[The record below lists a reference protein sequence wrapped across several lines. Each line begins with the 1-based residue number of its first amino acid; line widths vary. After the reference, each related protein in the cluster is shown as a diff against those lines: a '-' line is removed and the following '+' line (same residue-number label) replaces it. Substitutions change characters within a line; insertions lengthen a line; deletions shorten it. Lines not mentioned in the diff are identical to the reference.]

1 MSRTKIFLPSSGSI
15 DMYDDVSTPLNFSIA
30 DIRFPDKRNSN
41 YSKTIKIPG
50 TKNNNL
56 LFGNI
61 FDVNITDGSF
71 NPNAKVKAILT
82 IDDENQINGYI
93 QMLSI
98 TINDDSKIEYE
109 VTILGNVGNIFNA
122 LGTAELT
129 ALDMSAYNHTYDYAT
144 QVASWTNDYIDGY
157 CYPLIDY
164 GYDGDLTM
172 VAVEHLFPSVF
183 LRTYI
188 DAIFES
194 VGYTYTSSF
203 FNSDFFKKLIV
214 PSNAA
219 KVILTDAQI
228 AQRLFEATQT
238 VQTSGTIESVID
250 PAWSSTLYRA
260 TFAKQDVIYNNE
272 VSDVS
277 GQYNPAT
284 GEWTVDKTGYYSLGA
299 NGTATV
305 SFLSAGTSLNGII
318 NLEWKPYYS
327 STYTNIAQ
335 LSYLMN
341 AGTNTLYVGLTNIF
355 FSAGD
360 KVKVTIAA
368 TSAFT
373 IVETDGAMT
382 FNGGTFKNEVVN
394 SGLIDGDLITI
405 NQIIPLK
412 IKQKDF
418 LLSVIKMFNLYVD
431 LDPNND
437 NNLLIE
443 TRDDF
448 YSSGTNIDWS
458 YKLDN
463 SKPID
468 IKPMG
473 DLDNKEFNYTYTDD
487 TDYFNKKYKE
497 AYAETYGRF
506 RYVTNNEFLKGT
518 SETKVI
524 FSPTPLI
531 GDTASDRVI
540 SRIWDVDSSNIVK
553 SKAFNIRLLYNG
565 GVKTSNVSY
574 QYNGRISGVHTVTQY
589 LYAGHVDNPTNPTLD
604 LSFGVPQEIY
614 YDTDL
619 YTNNNIFNKFH
630 KKLIDEITD
639 RDSKIIT
646 AYFYLRPSDIRTIDF
661 RNQFYFQND
670 YFRLNKIFDYDP
682 LKNDVTKCEF
692 IKIKDTGTF
701 TPTVHTLIGGIG
713 AAFGESNET
722 PPIINTWNASTID
735 NIRITGGMRAMTGGT
750 DNIYNDNVRSCIV
763 NGNNN
768 VIGNSKN
775 VTLLGSSGCIVGSGL
790 DNITLINTF
799 DTEVTE
805 SNSMYIN
812 GVVLNEDSLNQTKTI
827 RIPSASVLT
836 LFTTPYLLI
845 PSPGAGYY
853 IQVLTAACK
862 VNFNTTAYATNT
874 SLNILTDTA
883 TRVQHSF
890 SNVLNAT
897 LSRISVSSQ
906 QVISGAAD
914 TQLISDKGVYLKAQ
928 TGNPITGD
936 SDIIIY
942 LTYRIIQE

>member
-61 FDVNITDGSF
+61 FDVNVTDGSF
-71 NPNAKVKAILT
+71 NPNAKVKGILT

-129 ALDMSAYNHTYDYAT
+129 ALDLSDYDHTYNYAT
-144 QVASWTNDYIDGY
+144 QVASWTNDYTDGY

-164 GYDGDLTM
+164 GYDNDLTK
-172 VAVEHLFPSVF
+172 VNVEHLFPSVF

-188 DAIFES
+188 DAIFQS
-194 VGYTYTSSF
+194 VGYTYSSTF
-203 FNSDFFKKLIV
+203 FDSDYFKKLIV
-214 PSNAA
+214 PANAS
-219 KVILTDAQI
+219 KVLLTDAQI
-228 AQRLFEATQT
+228 TPRLYEATQT
-238 VQTSGTIESVID
+238 VQSSGTINTEID
-250 PAWSSTLYRA
+250 I
-260 TFAKQDVIYNNE
+260 IYNNE

-277 GQYNPAT
+277 GQYDPVT
-284 GEWTVDKTGYYSLGA
+284 GVWTVAQSGYYNIGA
-299 NGTATV
+299 NGTVT
-305 SFLSAGTSLNGII
+305 STTTPLFGSGTNRLRIK
-318 NLEWKPYYS
+318 WMPYYGAFYNVIADS
-327 STYTNIAQ
+327 WGPFAFTGSTTA
-335 LSYLMN
+335 
-341 AGTNTLYVGLTNIF
+341 YVGLSNIYL
-355 FSAGD
+355 SAGD
-360 KVKVTIAA
+360 KIKIMLLCTVAGTP
-368 TSAFT
+368 TGGF
-373 IVETDGAMT
+373 T
-382 FNGGTFKNEVVN
+382 FNGGTFKNTVSNVTLNE
-394 SGLIDGDLITI
+394 GDPITI
-405 NQIIPLK
+405 NQVTPLK

-418 LLSVIKMFNLYVD
+418 LLSVIKMFNLYLD
-431 LDPNND
+431 IDPNNE

-448 YSSGTNIDWS
+448 YSSGTNVDWS

-473 DLDNKEFNYTYTDD
+473 DLDNKEFNFTYTDD
-487 TDYFNKKYKE
+487 TDYFNKKYKDT
-497 AYAETYGRF
+497 YAETYGRF
-506 RYVTNNEFLKGT
+506 RYVTDNEFLKGT
-518 SETKVI
+518 SENKVI

-565 GVKTSNVSY
+565 GVKTSNVAY
-574 QYNGRISGVHTVTQY
+574 QYNGSVSGVHTLTQY

-614 YDTDL
+614 YETEL
-619 YTNNNIFNKFH
+619 YTNNNIFNRFH

-639 RDSKIIT
+639 RDSKILT
-646 AYFYLRPSDIRTIDF
+646 AYFYLRPSDVRTLDF

-670 YFRLNKIFDYDP
+670 YFRLNKVFDYDP

-692 IKIKDTGTF
+692 IKVKDAGTF
-701 TPTVHTLIGGIG
+701 TPTLHTMRGGIG
-713 AAFGESNET
+713 SAFGLSNEI
-722 PPIINTWNASTID
+722 PPIINTWNASTVD
-735 NIRITGGMRAMTGGT
+735 NIRITGGARAMTGGT
-750 DNIYNDNVRSCIV
+750 DNIYSDNVRSCIV
-763 NGNNN
+763 NGNSN
-768 VIGNSKN
+768 VIGDSEN
-775 VTLLGSSGCIVGSGL
+775 VTLLGSSGCIVGSGIS
-790 DNITLINTF
+790 NVTLINTF
-799 DTEVTE
+799 DTEITE

-812 GVVLNEDSLNQTKTI
+812 GVVLNEDSLNQTSTI
-827 RIPSASVLT
+827 TIPSASVLT

-862 VNFNTTAYATNT
+862 VNFNSIAYAVSTT
-874 SLNILTDTA
+874 LNIYTDTA
-883 TRVQHSF
+883 TRFQHVF
-890 SNVLNAT
+890 SNALNAT
-897 LSRISVSSQ
+897 VSRIGVSTQ
-906 QVISGAAD
+906 QGVSAAAD
-914 TQLISDKGVYLKAQ
+914 TQLISNKGVYLTAQ
-928 TGNPITGD
+928 TTNPTLGN

>member
-61 FDVNITDGSF
+61 FDVNVTDGSF
-71 NPNAKVKAILT
+71 NPNAKVKGILT

-109 VTILGNVGNIFNA
+109 VMILGNVGNIFNA

-129 ALDMSAYNHTYDYAT
+129 ALDLSDYDHTYDYAT
-144 QVASWTNDYIDGY
+144 QVASWTNDYTDGY
-157 CYPLIDY
+157 CYPLIEY
-164 GYDGDLTM
+164 GYDNDLTK
-172 VAVEHLFPSVF
+172 VNVEHLFPSVF

-188 DAIFES
+188 DAIFQS
-194 VGYTYTSSF
+194 VGYTYSSTF
-203 FNSDFFKKLIV
+203 FDSEYFKKLIV
-214 PSNAA
+214 PANAG

-228 AQRLFEATQT
+228 APRLYEATQT
-238 VQTSGTIESVID
+238 VQSSGTIESVYD
-250 PAWSSTLYRA
+250 SFFNQWKA
-260 TFAKQDVIYNNE
+260 TFAKQDIIYNNE
-272 VSDVS
+272 ITDVS

-284 GEWTVDKTGYYSLGA
+284 GEWTVAETGYYSLGA
-299 NGTATV
+299 NGSANV
-305 SFLSAGTSLNGII
+305 SFLSTATSLSAFLNF
-318 NLEWKPYYS
+318 EWKPYYG
-327 STYTNIAQ
+327 STYSTIGSGYGVLVTGA
-335 LSYLMN
+335 
-341 AGTNTLYVGLTNIF
+341 NTLYVGLTNIF
-355 FSAGD
+355 FTAGD
-360 KVKVTIAA
+360 KVKVTLAA
-368 TSAFT
+368 QSAFT
-373 IVETDGAMT
+373 LTETDGALT
-382 FNGGTFKNEVVN
+382 FNGGTFKNQVVN
-394 SGLIDGDLITI
+394 SGLIDGDNITI
-405 NQIIPLK
+405 NQVTPLK

-418 LLSVIKMFNLYVD
+418 LLSVIKMFNLYID
-431 LDPNND
+431 IDPNNE

-448 YSSGTNIDWS
+448 YSSGTNVDWS

-473 DLDNKEFNYTYTDD
+473 DLDNKEFNFTYTDD
-487 TDYFNKKYKE
+487 TDYFNKKYKDG
-497 AYAETYGRF
+497 YAETYGRF
-506 RYVTNNEFLKGT
+506 RYVTDNEFLKGT
-518 SETKVI
+518 SENKVI

-531 GDTASDRVI
+531 GDTGSDRVI

-565 GVKTSNVSY
+565 GVKTSNVAY

-614 YDTDL
+614 YDTEL
-619 YTNNNIFNKFH
+619 YTNNNIFNRFH

-639 RDSKIIT
+639 RDSKIFT
-646 AYFYLRPSDIRTIDF
+646 AYFYLRPSDVRTLDF

-670 YFRLNKIFDYDP
+670 YFRLNKVFDYDP

-692 IKIKDTGTF
+692 IKVKDAGTF
-701 TPTVHTLIGGIG
+701 SPTVHTLLGGISS
-713 AAFGESNET
+713 AFGESNEI
-722 PPIINTWNASTID
+722 PPIINTWNASTVD
-735 NIRITGGMRAMTGGT
+735 NIRITGGARAMTGGT
-750 DNIYNDNVRSCIV
+750 DNIYGDNVRSCIV
-763 NGNNN
+763 NGDSN
-768 VIGNSKN
+768 VIGDSEN
-775 VTLLGSSGCIVGSGL
+775 VTLLGSSGCIVGSGII
-790 DNITLINTF
+790 NVTLINTF
-799 DTEVTE
+799 DTEITE

-812 GVVLNEDSLNQTKTI
+812 GVVLNEDSLNQTSTI
-827 RIPSASVLT
+827 TIPSADVLT

-862 VNFNTTAYATNT
+862 VNFNSVAYATST
-874 SLNILTDTA
+874 TLNIYTDTA
-883 TRVQHSF
+883 TRVQHVF
-890 SNVLNAT
+890 SNALNAT
-897 LSRISVSSQ
+897 LSRIGVSAQ
-906 QVISGAAD
+906 QGVSAAAD
-914 TQLISDKGVYLKAQ
+914 TQLISNKGIYLQAQ
-928 TGNPITGD
+928 TTNPTLGN

>member
-30 DIRFPDKRNSN
+30 DIRFPEKRNSN

-71 NPNAKVKAILT
+71 NPNAKVKGILT

-144 QVASWTNDYIDGY
+144 QIASWTNDYTDGY

-164 GYDGDLTM
+164 GFDNDLSK
-172 VAVEHLFPSVF
+172 VDVEHLLPAIF

-188 DAIFES
+188 DKIFQS

-203 FNSDFFKKLIV
+203 FDSNYFKNLIV
-214 PSNAA
+214 PANGS
-219 KVILTDAQI
+219 KLILSDTQI
-228 AQRLFEATQT
+228 APKLFEARQT
-238 VQTSGTIESVID
+238 VECNAAVDTYG
-250 PAWSSTLYRA
+250 STND
-260 TFAKQDVIYNNE
+260 FDVIYNNE
-272 VSDVS
+272 ISDPS
-277 GQYNPAT
+277 GQYNPGT
-284 GEWTVDKTGYYSLGA
+284 GQFTCAVAGFFSFGA
-299 NGTATV
+299 NGEYVDNITP
-305 SFLSAGTSLNGII
+305 SAG
-318 NLEWKPYYS
+318 NLYFGLKIKK
-327 STYTNIAQ
+327 ST
-335 LSYLMN
+335 N
-341 AGTNTLYVGLTNIF
+341 AGATWSTIADDYITTSASSVMTIGITNIF
-355 FSAGD
+355 LNVGDRIKITAAFSRF
-360 KVKVTIAA
+360 
-368 TSAFT
+368 SY
-373 IVETDGAMT
+373 GAVGFSGT
-382 FNGGTFKNEVVN
+382 VGVNGGTFKN
-394 SGLIDGDLITI
+394 LIPVTGIVEGDTCIM
-405 NQIIPLK
+405 NQAVPLK

-418 LLSVIKMFNLYVD
+418 LLSVIKMFNLYID

-448 YSSGTNIDWS
+448 YSSGTNVDWS

-473 DLDNKEFNYTYTDD
+473 DLDNKEFNFTYTDD
-487 TDYFNKKYKE
+487 SDYFNKKYKDT
-497 AYAETYGRF
+497 YSETYGRF
-506 RYVTNNEFLKGT
+506 RYVTDNEFLSGT
-518 SETKVI
+518 SENKVI
-524 FSPTPLI
+524 FSATPLI
-531 GDTASDRVI
+531 GDNASDRII

-565 GVKTSNVSY
+565 GVKTSNVAY
-574 QYNGRISGVHTVTQY
+574 QYNGRVSGVHTVTDY
-589 LYAGHVDNPTNPTLD
+589 LYAGHVDEPLNPTLD

-614 YDTDL
+614 YNTFY
-619 YTNNNIFNKFH
+619 YTNNNIFNRFH

-639 RDSKIIT
+639 RDSKIFT
-646 AYFYLRPSDIRTIDF
+646 AYFYLRPSDIRNLDF

-670 YFRLNKIFDYDP
+670 YFRLNKVFDYDP

-692 IKIKDTGTF
+692 LKIKDTGTF
-701 TPTVHTLIGGIG
+701 TPTLHYMLGGISE
-713 AAFGESNET
+713 AFGSSSER
-722 PPIINTWNASTID
+722 PPIINTWNAGTID
-735 NIRITGGMRAMTGGT
+735 NIRITGGARAMTGGT
-750 DNIYNDNVRSCIV
+750 DNIYGDNVRSCIV
-763 NGNNN
+763 NGDSN
-768 VIGNSKN
+768 VIGNSEGI
-775 VTLLGSSGCIVGSGL
+775 TLLGSSGCIIGGGL
-790 DNITLINTF
+790 SNVTLINTF
-799 DTEVTE
+799 DAEITE

-812 GVVLNEDSLNQTKTI
+812 GVVLNADSLNQTKTVT
-827 RIPSASVLT
+827 IPSASVLT

-862 VNFNTTAYATNT
+862 VNFNSIAYAVST
-874 SLNILTDTA
+874 SLNIYTDTA
-883 TRVQHSF
+883 TRVQHTL
-890 SNVLNAT
+890 NNTLNAS

-906 QVISGAAD
+906 QGISAAAD
-914 TQLISDKGVYLKAQ
+914 TQLISNKGVYLQAQ
-928 TGNPITGD
+928 VANPTLGN

>member
-71 NPNAKVKAILT
+71 NPNAKVKGVLT

-109 VTILGNVGNIFNA
+109 VMILGNVGNIFNS

-129 ALDMSAYNHTYDYAT
+129 ALDLSAYDHTYDYAT
-144 QVASWTNDYIDGY
+144 QVASWTNDYTDGY

-164 GYDGDLTM
+164 GYDNDLTK
-172 VAVEHLFPSVF
+172 VNVEHLFPSVF

-194 VGYTYTSSF
+194 VGYTYSSTF
-203 FNSDFFKKLIV
+203 FDSEYFKKLIV
-214 PSNAA
+214 PANAS
-219 KVILTDAQI
+219 KVLLTDAQI
-228 AQRLFEATQT
+228 SPRLYEATQT
-238 VQTSGTIESVID
+238 VQSSGTINTEID
-250 PAWSSTLYRA
+250 I
-260 TFAKQDVIYNNE
+260 IYNNE
-272 VSDVS
+272 ISDVS

-284 GEWTVDKTGYYSLGA
+284 GVWTVAQSGFYNLGA
-299 NGTATV
+299 NGTITSTATPLFG
-305 SFLSAGTSLNGII
+305 SGFHWLRIK
-318 NLEWKPYYS
+318 WMPYYGATY
-327 STYTNIAQ
+327 STIATGYGGFPFTGS
-335 LSYLMN
+335 LT
-341 AGTNTLYVGLTNIF
+341 GYVGLSNIYLQ
-355 FSAGD
+355 AGD
-360 KVKVTIAA
+360 KIKITLYCSASSSGVTY
-368 TSAFT
+368 TGGF
-373 IVETDGAMT
+373 T
-382 FNGGTFKNEVVN
+382 FNGGTFKNTVSNVTLNE
-394 SGLIDGDLITI
+394 GDPITI
-405 NQIIPLK
+405 NQVTPLK

-418 LLSVIKMFNLYVD
+418 LLSVIKMFNLYID
-431 LDPNND
+431 IDPNNE

-448 YSSGTNIDWS
+448 YSSGTNVDWS

-473 DLDNKEFNYTYTDD
+473 DLDNKEFNFTYTDD
-487 TDYFNKKYKE
+487 SDYFNKKYKDT
-497 AYAETYGRF
+497 YAETYGRF
-506 RYVTNNEFLKGT
+506 RYVTDNEFLKGT
-518 SETKVI
+518 SENKVI
-524 FSPTPLI
+524 FSATPLI

-565 GVKTSNVSY
+565 GVKTSNVAY
-574 QYNGRISGVHTVTQY
+574 QYNGSVSGVHTLTEY
-589 LYAGHVDNPTNPTLD
+589 LYAGHVDSPLNPTLD

-614 YDTDL
+614 YDTEL
-619 YTNNNIFNKFH
+619 YTNNNIFNRFH

-639 RDSKIIT
+639 RDSKIFT
-646 AYFYLRPSDIRTIDF
+646 AYFYLRPSDIRTLDF

-670 YFRLNKIFDYDP
+670 YFRLNKVFDYDP

-692 IKIKDTGTF
+692 LKIKDAGTF
-701 TPTVHTLIGGIG
+701 TPTLHTMQGGIS
-713 AAFGESNET
+713 AAFGLSNEI
-722 PPIINTWNASTID
+722 PPIINTWNASTVD
-735 NIRITGGMRAMTGGT
+735 NIRITGGARAMTGGT

-763 NGNNN
+763 NGNGN
-768 VIGNSKN
+768 VIGDSEN
-775 VTLLGSSGCIVGSGL
+775 VTLLGSSGCIVGSGIS
-790 DNITLINTF
+790 NVTLINTF
-799 DTEVTE
+799 DTEITE

-812 GVVLNEDSLNQTKTI
+812 GVVLNEDSLNQTSTI
-827 RIPSASVLT
+827 TIPSASVLT
-836 LFTTPYLLI
+836 LGTTPYLLI

-862 VNFNTTAYATNT
+862 VSFNSIAYAVST
-874 SLNILTDTA
+874 SMNIYTDTSN
-883 TRVQHSF
+883 RPQHLFNNS
-890 SNVLNAT
+890 LNAT
-897 LSRISVSSQ
+897 VSRIAVSSQ
-906 QVISGAAD
+906 QGISGAAD
-914 TQLISDKGVYLKAQ
+914 TQLISNKGVYLQAQ
-928 TGNPITGD
+928 VGNPTLGN

>member
-71 NPNAKVKAILT
+71 NPNAKVKGVLT

-109 VTILGNVGNIFNA
+109 VMILGNVGNIFNA

-129 ALDMSAYNHTYDYAT
+129 ALDMTAYDHTYDYAT
-144 QVASWTNDYIDGY
+144 QVASWTNDYTDGY

-164 GYDGDLTM
+164 GYDNDLTK
-172 VAVEHLFPSVF
+172 VNVEHLFPSIF

-194 VGYTYTSSF
+194 VGYTYSSTF
-203 FNSDFFKKLIV
+203 FDSEYFKKLIV
-214 PSNAA
+214 PANAG

-228 AQRLFEATQT
+228 APRLYEATQT
-238 VQTSGTIESVID
+238 VQTSGTIQ
-250 PAWSSTLYRA
+250 SSYDSFFNQWQAEFT
-260 TFAKQDVIYNNE
+260 KQDIIYNNE
-272 VSDVS
+272 ISDVS

-284 GEWTVDKTGYYSLGA
+284 GEWTVGEAGYYSLGA

-305 SFLSAGTSLNGII
+305 SFLSTSTSLGAFLNF
-318 NLEWKPYYS
+318 EWKPYYG
-327 STYTNIAQ
+327 STYSTIGSGYGVIVPGA
-335 LSYLMN
+335 
-341 AGTNTLYVGLTNIF
+341 NTLYVGLSNIF
-355 FSAGD
+355 FSVGD
-360 KVKVTIAA
+360 KVKVTLFAQS
-368 TSAFT
+368 TLT
-373 IVETDGAMT
+373 LTETDGALT
-382 FNGGTFKNEVVN
+382 FNGGTFKNQVVN
-394 SGLIDGDLITI
+394 SGLIDGDAITI
-405 NQIIPLK
+405 NQVTPLK

-437 NNLLIE
+437 TNLLIE

-448 YSSGTNIDWS
+448 YSSGTNVDWS

-473 DLDNKEFNYTYTDD
+473 DLDNKEFNFTYTDD
-487 TDYFNKKYKE
+487 TDYFNKKYKDG
-497 AYAETYGRF
+497 YAETYGRF
-506 RYVTNNEFLKGT
+506 RYVTDNEFLTAT
-518 SETKVI
+518 SENKVI
-524 FSPTPLI
+524 FSATPLI

-565 GVKTSNVSY
+565 GVKTSNVAY
-574 QYNGRISGVHTVTQY
+574 QYNGSVSGVHTVTEY
-589 LYAGHVDNPTNPTLD
+589 LYAGHVDNPVLPTLD

-614 YDTDL
+614 YDTEL
-619 YTNNNIFNKFH
+619 YTNNNIFNRFH

-639 RDSKIIT
+639 RDSKIFT
-646 AYFYLRPSDIRTIDF
+646 AYFYLRPSDIRTLDF

-670 YFRLNKIFDYDP
+670 YFRLNKVFDYDP

-692 IKIKDTGTF
+692 IKVKDAGTF
-701 TPTVHTLIGGIG
+701 TPTLHTMRGGIS
-713 AAFGESNET
+713 AAFGLSNEI
-722 PPIINTWNASTID
+722 PPIINTWNASTVD
-735 NIRITGGMRAMTGGT
+735 NIRITGGARAMTGGT

-768 VIGNSKN
+768 VIGDSEN
-775 VTLLGSSGCIVGSGL
+775 VTLLGSSGCIVGSGIS
-790 DNITLINTF
+790 NVTLINTF
-799 DTEVTE
+799 DTEITE

-812 GVVLNEDSLNQTKTI
+812 GVVLNADSLNQTSTI
-827 RIPSASVLT
+827 TIPSADVLT
-836 LFTTPYLLI
+836 LGNTPYLLI

-862 VNFNTTAYATNT
+862 VSFNSIAYATT
-874 SLNILTDTA
+874 TTLIIQTDTA
-883 TRVQHSF
+883 NRSQHVF
-890 SNVLNAT
+890 SNALNAT
-897 LSRISVSSQ
+897 VSRISVSAQ
-906 QVISGAAD
+906 QGTSAAAD
-914 TQLISDKGVYLKAQ
+914 TQLISNKAVYL
-928 TGNPITGD
+928 TSGGVNPLLGN